1 LKLVLGSASPRRKEL
16 LVQIGFVPHSV
27 RPSDIDE
34 TPLKGEAPRDYC
46 RRMAREKAE
55 AVTIDEGEVALCGDT
70 TVAVGSRI
78 LGKPNGRG
86 EAGAF
91 LKLLSGRRHRV
102 ITAIAV
108 KHKAG
113 ILERD
118 VQSAVRLKVLSAKEI
133 DAYLET
139 GDWEGKAGGYGIQGP
154 ASAFVPWIS
163 GSYSAIVGLP
173 LAETYTLLTSLGVAS
188 FGERP

>member
-16 LVQIGFVPHSV
+16 LAQIGFVPHAV

-113 ILERD
+113 IFERD